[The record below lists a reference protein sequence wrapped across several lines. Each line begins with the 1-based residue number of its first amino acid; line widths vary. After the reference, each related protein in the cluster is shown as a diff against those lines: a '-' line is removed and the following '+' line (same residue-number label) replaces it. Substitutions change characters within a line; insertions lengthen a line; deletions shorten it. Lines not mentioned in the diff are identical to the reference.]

1 MTWERKEFCANSSDG
16 LNVCLHTLVH
26 SALKMSKMLNY
37 AGNSES
43 KEVLLIMKRQV
54 KLCPEFVGSLY
65 YLRDKILWVRE
76 LSFHPE
82 GQIITI

>member
-1 MTWERKEFCANSSDG
+1 MQEIV
-16 LNVCLHTLVH
+16 NVI
-26 SALKMSKMLNY
+26 
-37 AGNSES
+37 
-43 KEVLLIMKRQV
+43 EVLLIMKRQV
-54 KLCPEFVGSLY
+54 KLCPAFVGSLY